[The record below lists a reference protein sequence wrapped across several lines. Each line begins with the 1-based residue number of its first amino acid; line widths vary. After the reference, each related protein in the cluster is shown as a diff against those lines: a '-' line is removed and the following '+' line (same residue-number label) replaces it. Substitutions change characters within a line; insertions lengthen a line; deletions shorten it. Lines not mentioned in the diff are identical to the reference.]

1 MENIEEQVENTP
13 PTTAPKPKPKKLKQK
28 INITALNLKDAEVLT
43 TTIINKG
50 TGAGGAN
57 TNVTGKSFEQKTE
70 NETRLLEAGFTRKP
84 IPGYEKNT
92 EGSFYYLIK
101 ETSPTESVVYLT
113 QGGLKKYFEHFFKKE
128 LCRHPDEA
136 YLFRN
141 GYQYTLKILEKK
153 NQNKSGSVD
162 TKLMTARDF
171 IEEYEDSIEDPNF
184 TVHYAFCVSDFLK
197 KDYVSDKKK
206 WVLLRG
212 RHKKYG
218 IAVLFGDDP
227 DYYETLDAWIYQGR

>member
-1 MENIEEQVENTP
+1 MDTNEQLPPHPQCDPLTP
-13 PTTAPKPKPKKLKQK
+13 NPRLGKISPQRPAVTATLTNPK
-28 INITALNLKDAEVLT
+28 NR
-43 TTIINKG
+43 G

-57 TNVTGKSFEQKTE
+57 TNLTGKTFEQKTE
-70 NETRLLEAGFTRKP
+70 NETRLLASGFVRKQ
-84 IPGYEKNT
+84 IPGCEKNL
-92 EGSFYYLIK
+92 ESSFYYLIK
-101 ETSPTESVVYLT
+101 ESGSTESVVYLT
-113 QGGLKKYFEHFFKKE
+113 QGGLKKYFGHFFKKE

-141 GYQYTLKILEKK
+141 GDKYTLKILEKK
-153 NQNKSGSVD
+153 NQNTSGSVD

-171 IEEYEDSIEDPNF
+171 IEEYEDSIEDSNF
-184 TVHYAFCVSDFLK
+184 TVRYGFCISDFLK

-206 WVLLRG
+206 WVLLRN

-227 DYYETLDAWIYQGR
+227 NYYETLDAWIYESI

>member
-1 MENIEEQVENTP
+1 M
-13 PTTAPKPKPKKLKQK
+13 
-28 INITALNLKDAEVLT
+28 
-43 TTIINKG
+43 
-50 TGAGGAN
+50 
-57 TNVTGKSFEQKTE
+57 
-70 NETRLLEAGFTRKP
+70 
-84 IPGYEKNT
+84 
-92 EGSFYYLIK
+92 
-101 ETSPTESVVYLT
+101 SPTESVVYLT

-141 GYQYTLKILEKK
+141 GDQYTLKILEKK